1 MEDQSPDGKFR
12 QLDILPFLDGGA
24 LRDRQLQLR
33 LPGGAAAGVSRSCDT
48 LPPAISS
55 SADTLLVHFQSDY
68 SVAHNGFRLGG
79 KAECK
84 VEQLLELQM

>member
-33 LPGGAAAGVSRSCDT
+33 LPGGTAAGAGGRCDAAGAVVRRPAAARHLQLRRHRPRP
-48 LPPAISS
+48 LP
-55 SADTLLVHFQSDY
+55 V
-68 SVAHNGFRLGG
+68 
-79 KAECK
+79 
-84 VEQLLELQM
+84 

>member
-33 LPGGAAAGVSRSCDT
+33 LPGGAAAGVSRSHTGDSG
-48 LPPAISS
+48 A
-55 SADTLLVHFQSDY
+55 
-68 SVAHNGFRLGG
+68 
-79 KAECK
+79 
-84 VEQLLELQM
+84 

>member
-33 LPGGAAAGVSRSCDT
+33 LPGGTAAGVSRSCDAAGAVVRWDT
-48 LPPAISS
+48 TVEHPPAG
-55 SADTLLVHFQSDY
+55 AVVNRTPAGAVGHKQ
-68 SVAHNGFRLGG
+68 
-79 KAECK
+79 
-84 VEQLLELQM
+84 